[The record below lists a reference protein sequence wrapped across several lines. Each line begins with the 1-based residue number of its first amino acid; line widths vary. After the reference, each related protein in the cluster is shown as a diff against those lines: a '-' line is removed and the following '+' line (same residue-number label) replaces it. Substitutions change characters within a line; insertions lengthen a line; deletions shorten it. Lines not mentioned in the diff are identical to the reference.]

1 MTPDERRT
9 LMFAFGAVLMA
20 LGGGRMLLAS
30 HCVVLAHAAL
40 DGEEA
45 GVGGWGLVYEG

>member
-1 MTPDERRT
+1 
-9 LMFAFGAVLMA
+9 MFVFGAVLMA
-20 LGGGRMLLAS
+20 MGGKTLLAS

-45 GVGGWGLVYEG
+45 RRRRMGRTPTSS